1 MSSLMAETLWIV
13 TFLFIARKLRL
24 KRRDFVNENDDATG
38 KGGSESE
45 LRLVG
50 KGSID
55 SGAEVAIVGGGG
67 PMVGLKRT
75 RSNSNGLHSS
85 SIIKARN
92 NSVVSN
98 GSKAGKGRREST
110 VSKGSQHRNSISNN
124 NPTNEIGMNNRVH
137 PID

>member
-1 MSSLMAETLWIV
+1 MAETLWIV

-55 SGAEVAIVGGGG
+55 SGAEV
-67 PMVGLKRT
+67 
-75 RSNSNGLHSS
+75 
-85 SIIKARN
+85 SIHL
-92 NSVVSN
+92 
-98 GSKAGKGRREST
+98 T
-110 VSKGSQHRNSISNN
+110 L
-124 NPTNEIGMNNRVH
+124 
-137 PID
+137 